1 MDILQEE
8 TILDWSIQRQSPHR
22 IVRKEGVACFVS
34 VRAEPLTSWLR
45 EETRR
50 NCSIN
55 NVLKSQ
61 RVLGSTSLLARL
73 LCLVSVSLSVALVDS
88 VHENSE

>member
-1 MDILQEE
+1 MLRCCLRGTSDFLVAGRDTQELFNKQCIE
-8 TILDWSIQRQSPHR
+8 
-22 IVRKEGVACFVS
+22 
-34 VRAEPLTSWLR
+34 
-45 EETRR
+45 
-50 NCSIN
+50 
-55 NVLKSQ
+55 SQ

>member
-8 TILDWSIQRQSPHR
+8 TILDWSIERQSPQ
-22 IVRKEGVACFVS
+22 IKEGGACFVS
-34 VRAEPLTSWLR
+34 VCAEPLTSWLR

-55 NVLKSQ
+55 NVLKSH
-61 RVLGSTSLLARL
+61 RVLGTTSLLARL

-88 VHENSE
+88 LHENSE